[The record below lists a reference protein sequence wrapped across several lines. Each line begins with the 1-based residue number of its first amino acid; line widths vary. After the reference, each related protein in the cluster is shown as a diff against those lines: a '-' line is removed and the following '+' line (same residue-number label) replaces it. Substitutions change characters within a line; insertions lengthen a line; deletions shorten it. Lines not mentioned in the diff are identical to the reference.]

1 MTACQNCGI
10 AVEGEYKYCHSCGA
24 KLEKKEERLQ
34 VNDKT
39 SQTPNS
45 SEDIEW
51 ALSTRKHALGLYG
64 LSVLYAIIVTVIWTL
79 AGHYVG
85 SSWLLP
91 VVNIVGFLVSA
102 ALLGVVARRALKVL
116 MPTPLAW
123 LCALATWAVA
133 VLLLRSLIVAWLR
146 G

>member
-1 MTACQNCGI
+1 M
-10 AVEGEYKYCHSCGA
+10 
-24 KLEKKEERLQ
+24 EKKIKLP
-34 VNDKT
+34 DW
-39 SQTPNS
+39 
-45 SEDIEW
+45 SEDAEW